1 MVRIYIKG
9 SKLVFKD
16 DTNTQIDNYHS
27 IDNIEVERDFTR
39 FIFYRKSDNKLL
51 YDYAFADILDESG
64 VAYASS
70 DVFLNYLTIT
80 AISQSQEVTF
90 KDSAN
95 FDAFSRMRVSQSH
108 SLFDSQFTYNLQPL
122 LFEQIANG
130 TGATIVHDTTNRNA
144 LFTFAS
150 TPTGGKVVIQSY
162 EHFRYTS
169 GKGQLILMTFN
180 LKGGVANVVKFAGYS
195 DGTEGMEFRLNGTTP
210 QLCILSTT
218 DVGNQIINQADWN
231 LDKLDGTGLSGITLD
246 VTKSQILV
254 IDFQALYVGRVRMG
268 FDIDGQIV
276 YAHEFNNA
284 NTKINNYIKTAN
296 LPLRCG
302 MTCTS
307 TVSTTM
313 NFSCSTVIQE
323 NGAGSNE
330 GYDFTAEGTVTAGSG
345 VRTHVLSIQPKLTF
359 NSIQNR
365 VKFILEDF
373 NVLVTGTNP
382 VKWELVLGDAITG
395 TTTFLDVNSTYSGF
409 QYNTL
414 GTTSGTP
421 AIVIASGYVSATNQ
435 SRGVTSTT
443 VPFKYPITLDS
454 AGAVRNIG
462 RLSLLVTGIGGT
474 SACRASINW
483 KEIR

>member
-1 MVRIYIKG
+1 MSYFSEIK
-9 SKLVFKD
+9 
-16 DTNTQIDNYHS
+16 
-27 IDNIEVERDFTR
+27 
-39 FIFYRKSDNKLL
+39 
-51 YDYAFADILDESG
+51 
-64 VAYASS
+64 
-70 DVFLNYLTIT
+70 
-80 AISQSQEVTF
+80 F

-95 FDAFSRMRVSQSH
+95 FDAFSRLRVSQSH

-122 LFEQIANG
+122 LFEQITNG
-130 TGATIVHDTTNRNA
+130 TGATITHDTTNRNA
-144 LFTFAS
+144 LMTFAS
-150 TPTGGKVVIQSY
+150 TPTGGKAIMQSF

-180 LKGGVANVVKFAGYS
+180 LNGGVANVIKFAGYS

-210 QLCILSTT
+210 QLCLLSTT
-218 DVGNQIINQADWN
+218 DVGNQIINQSSWN
-231 LDKLDGTGLSGITLD
+231 LDKFDGTGASGITLD

-268 FDIDGQIV
+268 FDIDGQIR
-276 YAHEFNNA
+276 YAHEFDNA

-302 MTCTS
+302 MTCTG

-330 GYDFTAEGTVTAGSG
+330 GYNFTAEGTVIAGSG
-345 VRTHVLSIQPKLTF
+345 TRTHILSIQPKLTF
-359 NSIQNR
+359 NSIINR

-373 NVLVTGTNP
+373 NLLVTGTNP
-382 VKWELVLGDAITG
+382 VKWELVLGDSITG
-395 TTTFLDVNSTYSGF
+395 TTTFLDVNPTYSGF

-414 GTTSGTP
+414 GTTSGNP
-421 AIVIASGYVSATNQ
+421 SIVIASGYVAASAQ
-435 SRGVTSTT
+435 SRGQVNST

-454 AGAVRNIG
+454 AGAVRSMG

-474 SACRASINW
+474 SSCIANINW